1 MNTNQNG
8 HTLRNLTNRVIAVID
23 DPRQTQAAV
32 ETLERAGVADRD
44 LATFSGEEGARQID
58 AEGVYS
64 GGVKHILR
72 GLQRL
77 TLEGAHLRKY
87 QAELGSGSPGRG
99 RAHSRAPKPARRRP
113 DSPRPRR
120 ALHQC
125 LRSVDNRRC
134 RCLTRTR
141 DACADSRG

>member
-1 MNTNQNG
+1 MNSNQNG

-64 GGVKHILR
+64 GGVKHFLR
-72 GLQRL
+72 GLQRF

-87 QAELGSGSPGRG
+87 EAELAEGHQVVDVHIHGRRNLHAVAQTL
-99 RAHSRAPKPARRRP
+99 RAHGAHFINVYGPWTIEGVA
-113 DSPRPRR
+113 
-120 ALHQC
+120 A
-125 LRSVDNRRC
+125 
-134 RCLTRTR
+134 
-141 DACADSRG
+141 

>member
-1 MNTNQNG
+1 MKTNQNG

-44 LATFSGEEGARQID
+44 LATFSGEGGARQID

-72 GLQRL
+72 GLQRF
-77 TLEGAHLRKY
+77 TLDGAHLRRY
-87 QAELGSGSPGRG
+87 QAELGQGHQVVDVHIHGHRNLHAV
-99 RAHSRAPKPARRRP
+99 AHI
-113 DSPRPRR
+113 
-120 ALHQC
+120 
-125 LRSVDNRRC
+125 LRTHGAHFINVYGPW
-134 RCLTRTR
+134 TIEGV
-141 DACADSRG
+141 AA